1 MIKMK
6 KRIIL
11 GLVIILSLISIS
23 AVCASENATDL
34 EIADDDSNPL
44 TIDEVDESSDPGDSE
59 PTIDDSADVGND
71 SSDVDDNQPVIQN
84 STISASNVVGY
95 ETFSTKFVAK
105 LTADGQ
111 PLAGKNVNITLNDV
125 LYKRITDEKGQATL
139 SVKLTKG
146 SYKVSFFYAG
156 DENTTACNGTSKVTV
171 KSPLKT
177 SVKVFDKN
185 INYRQG
191 LKNVFI
197 VRLLDVNGKPVK
209 GQTVTFKVNGKTY
222 TAKTTKNGY
231 AYAYFSLKKG
241 TYKVKFSFTKNAP
254 YLSSSGSAKIK
265 VKAPISKGNGYWVWS
280 SHMYS
285 VNLKKLSSLGTKHIF
300 LHVHAISV
308 HGKSAVISFA
318 KKAHKYGMKVHLW
331 MQVCYSGGKW
341 VRPMNKDGTLRYS
354 FLNKKISEAK
364 KYAKI
369 KGIDGIHFDYIRFGG
384 TAHLYKNPEKAIN
397 YFVKK
402 ASVGIHKIKPNC
414 IVSAAVM
421 PEPSMMHYYY
431 GQDVSVMGRY
441 LDVIVPMAYK
451 GNYHQKTSWITQVVS
466 TFKKQSQSAVIW
478 SGIQTYHSDDNV
490 KKLTSA
496 QLLKD
501 ARAGKLGGAT
511 GSILFRIGITHYLNF
526 KKV

>member
-1 MIKMK
+1 MK
-6 KRIIL
+6 TKIL
-11 GLVIILSLISIS
+11 FSLIIILSLISIS
-23 AVCASENATDL
+23 AVCAEDNATVIDD
-34 EIADDDSNPL
+34 INNGVGDVPPVATNVSSDDSVGGP
-44 TIDEVDESSDPGDSE
+44 DSSSDANVSDEGDSSGE
-59 PTIDDSADVGND
+59 E
-71 SSDVDDNQPVIQN
+71 NQTVIQN
-84 STISASNVVGY
+84 SKISASNVVGY
-95 ETFSTKFVAK
+95 EKFSTGVVVK
-105 LTADGQ
+105 LTADGR
-111 PLAGKNVNITLNDV
+111 PLAGKNINITLNDV
-125 LYKRITDEKGQATL
+125 LYKKITDSKGQVTL
-139 SVKLTKG
+139 NVKLTKG
-146 SYKVSFFYAG
+146 TYYASFSYAG
-156 DENTTACNGTSKVTV
+156 DENTSACNGTSKVTV
-171 KSPLKT
+171 KAPLKT
-177 SVKVFDKN
+177 SVKVADKY

-191 LKNVFI
+191 LKNAFI
-197 VRLLDVNGKPVK
+197 VRLLDEKGNPVK
-209 GQTVTFKVNGKTY
+209 GQVVTFKVNGKAY

-231 AYAYFSLKKG
+231 AYAYLNLKKG
-241 TYKVKFSFTKNAP
+241 TYTVKFSFTKNAP
-254 YLSSSGSAKIK
+254 YLSSSGSYKIK
-265 VKAPISKGNGYWVWS
+265 VKAPIAKGNGYWVWS

-331 MQVCYSGGKW
+331 MQICYSGGKW
-341 VRPMNKDGTLRYS
+341 VRPMNKDGSVRYG
-354 FLNKKISEAK
+354 FLNQKIAEAK

-384 TAHLYKNPEKAIN
+384 TAHLYKDPEKGIN

-402 ASVGIHKIKPNC
+402 ASVAIHKIKPNC

-431 GQDVSVMGRY
+431 GQDVAKMGRY
-441 LDVIVPMAYK
+441 LDVIVPMVYK
-451 GNYHQKTSWITQVVS
+451 GNYHQKTSWITKVVS

-490 KKLTSA
+490 KKLSLA

-501 ARAGKLGGAT
+501 ARAGKAGGAT

>member
-1 MIKMK
+1 MK

-11 GLVIILSLISIS
+11 SIILILSLISIS
-23 AVCASENATDL
+23 AVCADENATDL
-34 EIADDDSNPL
+34 GIADDADH
-44 TIDEVDESSDPGDSE
+44 IMVDEVDDSLND
-59 PTIDDSADVGND
+59 DDSPVNDD
-71 SSDVDDNQPVIQN
+71 SSNVDGNSSVVDDNPTVVQN

-95 ETFSTKFVAK
+95 ETFSTTFVAK

-111 PLAGKNVNITLNDV
+111 PLEGKNVNITLNDV
-125 LYKRITDEKGQATL
+125 LYKRITDAKGQVTL
-139 SVKLTKG
+139 SVKLAKG
-146 SYKVSFFYAG
+146 SYNVGFFYAG
-156 DENTTACNGTSKVTV
+156 DENTTACNGTSKITV

-177 SVKVFDKN
+177 TVKVYDKN

-197 VRLLDVNGKPVK
+197 VRLLDANGNPVK
-209 GQTVTFKVNGKTY
+209 GQVVTFKVNGKTY
-222 TAKTTKNGY
+222 TAKTTKKGY

-254 YLSSSGSAKIK
+254 YLSSSGSSKIK
-265 VKAPISKGNGYWVWS
+265 VKAPIAKGNGYWVWS

-285 VNLKKLSSLGTKHIF
+285 VNLKKLSKLGTKHIF

-341 VRPMNKDGTLRYS
+341 IRPMNKDGTLKYG
-354 FLNKKISEAK
+354 FLNQKIAEAK

-369 KGIDGIHFDYIRFGG
+369 KGIDGIHFDYVRFGG
-384 TAHLYKNPEKAIN
+384 TAHLYKNPEKSIN
-397 YFVKK
+397 YFIKK

-431 GQDVSVMGRY
+431 GQDISVMGRY
-441 LDVIVPMAYK
+441 LDVIVPMVYK
-451 GNYHQKTSWITQVVS
+451 GNYHQKTSWITKVVS

-490 KKLTSA
+490 KKLTLT

-501 ARAGKLGGAT
+501 ARAGKAGGAT
-511 GSILFRIGITHYLNF
+511 GSMLFRIGITHYLNF